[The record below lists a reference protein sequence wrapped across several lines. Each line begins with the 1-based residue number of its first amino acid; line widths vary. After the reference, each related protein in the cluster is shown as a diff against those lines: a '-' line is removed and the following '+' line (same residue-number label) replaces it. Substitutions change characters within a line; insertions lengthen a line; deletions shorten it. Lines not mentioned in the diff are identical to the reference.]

1 MGRRVKNRNVTEETG
16 AETIE
21 IPKVNQNQRP
31 AGQRGQLIYNKTTNT
46 FQAYIGTGGSAGWF
60 NISTAASE
68 KTLTI
73 DRFQGDGTTTVFG
86 NGAGS
91 SIDDSSSATFSVG
104 VSDATDIMVFVGG
117 VYQVPTT
124 NYSISGS
131 GTTATITFGS
141 APPAN
146 DGSTGGHIVTIVHG
160 LNKLG
165 E

>member
-1 MGRRVKNRNVTEETG
+1 MGRYVKNPEATQGQTL
-16 AETIE
+16 E
-21 IPKVNQNQRP
+21 IPQVTTANRP
-31 AGQRGQLIYNKTTNT
+31 GGKNGQIIFNSTTST
-46 FQAYIGTGGSAGWF
+46 YQAYNGAQWY
-60 NISTAASE
+60 NISEASRQ
-68 KTLTI
+68 KTITI
-73 DRFQGDGTTTVFG
+73 DRFQGDGTTTTFG
-86 NGAGS
+86 NGAGNTVDGS
-91 SIDDSSSATFSVG
+91 TAATFSVG

-160 LNKLG
+160 LDKLG

>member
-1 MGRRVKNRNVTEETG
+1 MGRHVKNPEATQGQTL
-16 AETIE
+16 E
-21 IPKVNQNQRP
+21 IPQVTTANRP
-31 AGQRGQLIYNKTTNT
+31 SGKNGQIVFNSTTST
-46 FQAYIGTGGSAGWF
+46 YQAYNGAQWYNVSD
-60 NISTAASE
+60 ASRQ
-68 KTLTI
+68 KTITI
-73 DRFQGDGTTTVFG
+73 DRFQGDGTTTTFG
-86 NGAGS
+86 NGVGNTVDGS
-91 SIDDSSSATFSVG
+91 TAATFSIG

-160 LNKLG
+160 LDKLG